1 MIILRLGITTV
12 TRFRK
17 LIGLCTTLLLLSS
30 CNNNPHT
37 TTTSSSTTSTS
48 VTTTTMNSAIL
59 PQTTLKPSSNSVQF
73 NTEIRHLWQGIQNG
87 STKEARV
94 SFFPRQAYVKL
105 KAISD
110 PNYDYTHRLID
121 HFRLDLMAA
130 HALLGPNPKTAN
142 LLYVKVPSYYAT
154 WIKPGICYN
163 KIGYWHVPGSR
174 LVYEQNHQIRSIG
187 IASLIS
193 WRGQW
198 YVVHLGAVS
207 RTTDVGIIDA
217 PSIGPGV
224 VGPPGGC

>member
-1 MIILRLGITTV
+1 M
-12 TRFRK
+12 TRFSK
-17 LIGLCTTLLLLSS
+17 LVSWSAILLTFTS
-30 CNNNPHT
+30 CHSLAKVKTGSTSATAST
-37 TTTSSSTTSTS
+37 TTTTL
-48 VTTTTMNSAIL
+48 NPGIL
-59 PQTTLKPSSNSVQF
+59 PQTTVKPSSNSIQF

-87 STKEARV
+87 SIKQAMV
-94 SFFPRQAYVKL
+94 SFFPRQAYLQV
-105 KAISD
+105 KAIAH
-110 PNYDYTHRLID
+110 PNYDYNHRLIA

-130 HALLGPNPKTAN
+130 HALLGPNPKSAN
-142 LLYVKVPSYYAT
+142 LLYVKVPSFYAT

-198 YVVHLGAVS
+198 YVVHLGGVS
-207 RTTDVGIIDA
+207 RSKNVGMVDH
-217 PSIGPGV
+217 PSVGAGV